1 VIEMASAFGDMNKV
15 IENELKC
22 HSCGNGPRAGKSRRW
37 YKCPSLHSICEYCK
51 CNTGGLCKCGK
62 VLSTTHCKMTAEL
75 LKLKSMRFKCQ
86 NQSRGCQETM
96 VEEAM
101 ISHEAECIYRLVKCA
116 RIDCKLK
123 VPFHQLL
130 DHMRNNEPEKHLYK
144 SYSIMNG
151 EKKEHETKFTK
162 GFKEFRNFFPVYFD
176 VNGGSFFSIAKVQ
189 KETFYQWIHFLG
201 SPEEAKNYSYT
212 LEFYGNNGA
221 SQRTNVYTNFVIPID
236 EPSNA
241 VVQSFNCFTMNY
253 QAMAKQFIEEDGTHK
268 YSVQIRNLKEE
279 AKDDNV
285 ESGISD
291 DDE

>member
-1 VIEMASAFGDMNKV
+1 MASAFGDTSKV
-15 IENELKC
+15 IENVLKC

-37 YKCPSLHSICEYCK
+37 YKCLSLHSICDYCIGLIGIMNAGK
-51 CNTGGLCKCGK
+51 CQCGK
-62 VLSTTHCKMTAEL
+62 ELSTTHCKMTEEL

-86 NQSRGCQETM
+86 NQCRGCQETM

-101 ISHEAECIYRLVKCA
+101 ISHETDCIYRLVDCP
-116 RIDCKLK
+116 RIDCKMI
-123 VPFHQLL
+123 VPFHELL
-130 DHMRNNEPEKHLYK
+130 DHMRNNEPAKHLWK
-144 SYSIMNG
+144 SYSILIG
-151 EKKEHETKFTK
+151 EKKKHEFKPMLKEK
-162 GFKEFRNFFPVYFD
+162 GALYPVYFD
-176 VNGGSFFSIAKVQ
+176 VNGRSFFSIVIIQ

-201 SPEEAKNYSYT
+201 SQDEAKNYSYT

-221 SQRTNVYTNFVIPID
+221 SQRTSTYTNFVIPID

-241 VVQSFNCFTMNY
+241 VVQSFNCFTMNHK
-253 QAMAKQFIEEDGTHK
+253 AMAKQFIEEDDTFK